1 MSKFGSKLTYLDI
14 LDSIFQKTIVI
25 YEINN
30 LTFLKNEFFN
40 TSSNS
45 LKFAVL
51 FSEQQLVAGTYKLI
65 VCFLTASITGTY
77 FFCGTVITSWEHL
90 ETIRYIK

>member
-40 TSSNS
+40 SSS
-45 LKFAVL
+45 KFWYRSA
-51 FSEQQLVAGTYKLI
+51 FSEGLGQGPDPLYKVCIFLEQLQ
-65 VCFLTASITGTY
+65 S
-77 FFCGTVITSWEHL
+77 FF
-90 ETIRYIK
+90 